1 MVHPLG
7 AGARGPFAAALPFAQ
22 AWGMRITRWKLNSQ
36 AMYVPSSASIGMMR
50 TGRSSSANRGSL
62 TTSRICCRSCGI
74 RACAGGS
81 LTASGRRLPA
91 PHQAAS
97 AERCARRSLRPDRRP
112 PAEHR
117 RPGLLDG
124 GNELLAICQRDH
136 PSLRPERSP
145 RPFLTAPTALRSRRA
160 PGPCAAPPSSPRGWR
175 EAAGQSAG
183 D

>member
-7 AGARGPFAAALPFAQ
+7 AGGRGPFAAALPFAQ
-22 AWGMRITRWKLNSQ
+22 AWGMRITRCKLNSL

-50 TGRSSSANRGSL
+50 TGGSSANRGSL

-91 PHQAAS
+91 PHQAGS

-112 PAEHR
+112 SAEHR

-136 PSLRPERSP
+136 PS
-145 RPFLTAPTALRSRRA
+145 
-160 PGPCAAPPSSPRGWR
+160 PSSR
-175 EAAGQSAG
+175 EIASTFFDSTSSAAVSASARSLRCTSFFAEG
-183 D
+183 VG